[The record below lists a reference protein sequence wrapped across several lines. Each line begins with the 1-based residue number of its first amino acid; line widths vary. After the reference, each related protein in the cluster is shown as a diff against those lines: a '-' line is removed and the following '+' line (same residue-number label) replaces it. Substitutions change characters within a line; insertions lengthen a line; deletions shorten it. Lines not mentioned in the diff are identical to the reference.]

1 MNRLKFA
8 GLAFVILICGCFG
21 SATKTTVN
29 GVLTK
34 DGQPVENVLVTFH
47 LASDPD
53 SEKLIASGITNAN
66 GEFALT
72 CDDDEANI
80 AVGNYLVTLTEGA
93 IPATVAAS
101 TAPLA
106 KQAYSLSLAHRPLP
120 VIYARHVDTPLKMD
134 VIGGKTNYALEIQKK
149 N

>member
-1 MNRLKFA
+1 MLDSSLSHANA
-8 GLAFVILICGCFG
+8 NSPLALVI
-21 SATKTTVN
+21 
-29 GVLTK
+29 
-34 DGQPVENVLVTFH
+34 PR
-47 LASDPD
+47 
-53 SEKLIASGITNAN
+53 GITNAN
-66 GEFALT
+66 GEFALA
-72 CDDDEANI
+72 CDNDESNI